1 MSTLTRPGATENAAP
16 AKTRRLRGLAWLMF
30 RRHRPALL
38 TCLALIVLGGAWIVY
53 QRGAMLDTLHAAGWP
68 GKPADALGDN
78 VAGDASETLNSF
90 AVNLSFLTTVLAV
103 FVGAPLLASDMEN
116 GTARLATTQSVPR
129 RRWLLAKLGFALLLV
144 TVTTGALSGLFAWW
158 RGSVAPFNPHDWLH
172 DVSFDTTVPVFVALG
187 LFSTVLGIT
196 IGALIR
202 RTVPAMALTFLT
214 GYAATIA
221 FDLVKDRLAT
231 PRRIAFPLEGA
242 RPAALDEAVLV
253 DNWVGTAS
261 GDLYGWGTCAN
272 DVAPDACRA
281 KMGIVNSVWDYFG
294 KDQMAGMQWA
304 ASGIFLVLAGLLVA
318 LLLWRTRR
326 GPF

>member
-1 MSTLTRPGATENAAP
+1 MSTLTRPGATESAAP
-16 AKTRRLRGLAWLMF
+16 AKARRLRGLAWLMF

-38 TCLALIVLGGAWIVY
+38 TCLALVVLGGAWIVY
-53 QRGAMLDTLHAAGWP
+53 ERGAMLDALHAAGWP
-68 GKPADALGDN
+68 GKPADALGGN
-78 VAGDASETLNSF
+78 VAGNASETLNSF
-90 AVNLSFLTTVLAV
+90 AGNLSFLTTVLAV

-116 GTARLATTQSVPR
+116 GTARLATTQSVTR
-129 RRWLLAKLGFALLLV
+129 GRWLLAKLGFALLLV
-144 TVTTGALSGLFAWW
+144 TLTTAALGGLFAWW
-158 RGSVAPFNPHDWLH
+158 RGAVDPFVPHDWLH
-172 DVSFDTTVPVFVALG
+172 DPTFDTTLPVFVSFG
-187 LFSTVLGIT
+187 LFSVVLGIT

-202 RTVPAMALTFLT
+202 RTVPAMVLTFLI

-221 FDLVKDRLAT
+221 LDIVKDRLAT

-242 RPAALDEAVLV
+242 RPAALDHAVLV

-261 GDLYGWGTCAN
+261 GELHGWGTCVPEA
-272 DVAPDACRA
+272 VPEACRA
-281 KMGIVNSVWDYFG
+281 KLGIVNSVWDYFG

-304 ASGIFLVLAGLLVA
+304 ASGLLLALAGLLVA

>member
-1 MSTLTRPGATENAAP
+1 MSTLTRPGATESAAP
-16 AKTRRLRGLAWLMF
+16 AKARRLRGLAWLMF

-53 QRGAMLDTLHAAGWP
+53 ERGAMLDALHAAGWP
-68 GKPADALGDN
+68 GKPADALGGN
-78 VAGDASETLNSF
+78 VAGNASETLNSF
-90 AVNLSFLTTVLAV
+90 AGNLSFLTTVLAV

-116 GTARLATTQSVPR
+116 GTARLATTQSVTR
-129 RRWLLAKLGFALLLV
+129 GRWLLAKLGFALLLV
-144 TVTTGALSGLFAWW
+144 TLTTAALGGLFAWW
-158 RGSVAPFNPHDWLH
+158 RGAVDPFVPHDWLH
-172 DVSFDTTVPVFVALG
+172 DPTFDTTLPVFVSFG
-187 LFSTVLGIT
+187 LFSVVLGIT

-202 RTVPAMALTFLT
+202 RTVPAMVLTFLI

-221 FDLVKDRLAT
+221 LDIVKDRLAT

-242 RPAALDEAVLV
+242 RPAALDHAVLV

-261 GDLYGWGTCAN
+261 GKLHGWGTCVPEA
-272 DVAPDACRA
+272 VPEACRA
-281 KMGIVNSVWDYFG
+281 KLGIVNSVWDYFG

-304 ASGIFLVLAGLLVA
+304 ASGLLLALAGLLAA

>member
-78 VAGDASETLNSF
+78 VAGDASGTLNSI

-129 RRWLLAKLGFALLLV
+129 GRWLLAKLGFALLLV

-158 RGSVAPFNPHDWLH
+158 RGSVAPFSPHDWLH

-281 KMGIVNSVWDYFG
+281 KTGIVNSVWDYFG

>member
-16 AKTRRLRGLAWLMF
+16 PTTRRLRGLAWLMF

-68 GKPADALGDN
+68 GKPADALGEN

-129 RRWLLAKLGFALLLV
+129 GRWLLAKLGFALLLV
-144 TVTTGALSGLFAWW
+144 TVTTGALSGFSAWW

-172 DVSFDTTVPVFVALG
+172 DVSFDTTVPVFVAFG
-187 LFSTVLGIT
+187 VFSTALGIT

-294 KDQMAGMQWA
+294 KDQMAGMQWV